1 MQNKYVLTTFF
12 SYGFLSKLLEFLAP
26 QELNVNFKW
35 TLLSE
40 VDLSAFEQVSFGQ
53 CLFSFW
59 FNIFIIIFFKIFR
72 QELNINN
79 NACSLTVWAEHKLI
93 SSWTSSVYFIFIF
106 GHIIRNSTLPNSY
119 FVMINIKIFILVE
132 TCFRALV
139 HVIYDRRLVTALQ
152 KAVNAETQNIYH
164 NLPHALF
171 FFCLEFIVIAIS
183 TF

>member
-1 MQNKYVLTTFF
+1 MLISSGHCCLKLIYLHLSKFHLDSACSLF
-12 SYGFLSKLLEFLAP
+12 GLIFLS
-26 QELNVNFKW
+26 
-35 TLLSE
+35 
-40 VDLSAFEQVSFGQ
+40 SF
-53 CLFSFW
+53 
-59 FNIFIIIFFKIFR
+59 FFKIFR

-139 HVIYDRRLVTALQ
+139 HVICDRRLVTALQ